1 MPGPRLP
8 IEVLEARGRKHMGKA
23 ERQEREGSQVRPS
36 KAVKRLIA
44 PKWLPDNL
52 KVEFNRIAG
61 ALVDLMPRLV
71 IRPDADT
78 VANYCVVYASWK
90 TATNLANDAL
100 NRGDLE
106 DAQAWSLVQD
116 RYFKQARSCAADLG
130 LTITS
135 RCRLVVPEKEDRGE
149 DNPFIRLMEAKRA

>member
-8 IEVLEARGRKHMGKA
+8 IEVLEARGKKHMGKG
-23 ERQEREGSQVRPS
+23 EREARENAQPRPS
-36 KAVKRLIA
+36 SQVKRLVA
-44 PKWLPDNL
+44 PKWLPDEL
-52 KVEFNRIAG
+52 KEDFNRIAG
-61 ALVDLMPRLV
+61 ALVDLMPRLI

-78 VANYCVVYASWK
+78 IANYCVVYEAWK
-90 TATNLANDAL
+90 AATNQANMAL
-100 NRGDLE
+100 EVGNLE
-106 DAQAWSLVQD
+106 AAQGWSLVQD
-116 RYFKQARSCAADLG
+116 RYFKQARACANDLG

>member
-23 ERQEREGSQVRPS
+23 ERQEREDVQVRPS
-36 KAVKRLIA
+36 KEVKRLVA

-52 KVEFNRIAG
+52 RDEFNRIAG
-61 ALVDLMPRLV
+61 AIVDLMPRLV

-78 VANYCVVYASWK
+78 IANYCVVYESWK
-90 TATNLANDAL
+90 HTTNLANKAL
-100 NRGDLE
+100 SVGDL
-106 DAQAWSLVQD
+106 DGAQAWSLVQD
-116 RYFKQARSCAADLG
+116 RYFKQARACATDLG
-130 LTITS
+130 LTLTS

-149 DNPFIRLMEAKRA
+149 ENPFIRLMEAKRA